1 MDTQMHTKY
10 DRYRRAPADAGQKEI
25 TERGRR
31 EVARCGVFFF
41 LRVRDRQTRLERQV
55 MQLCLI
61 RALSF
66 AVFTHFR
73 PSDDSKNRFIN
84 RETDSHTSIKFAGA
98 RGMAGNST
106 CP

>member
-1 MDTQMHTKY
+1 M
-10 DRYRRAPADAGQKEI
+10 
-25 TERGRR
+25 
-31 EVARCGVFFF
+31 ARCGVFFF

-84 RETDSHTSIKFAGA
+84 RETDSHTSIERQSSSRVPEAWPEIALA
-98 RGMAGNST
+98 REHEKPVPLQLAHPYGWLVS
-106 CP
+106 PLIVSR